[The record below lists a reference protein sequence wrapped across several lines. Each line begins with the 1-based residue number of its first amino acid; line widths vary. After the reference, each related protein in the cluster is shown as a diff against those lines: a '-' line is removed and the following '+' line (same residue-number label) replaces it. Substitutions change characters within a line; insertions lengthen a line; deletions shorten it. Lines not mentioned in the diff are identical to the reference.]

1 MQDSQIKHYHREVR
15 NLDLLTHFYLL
26 IFIFL
31 SLVTFLILSILL
43 IKSTALIIIG
53 AVLLFLYI
61 ILSAKYFLIGCVLA
75 YKSYAPMKL
84 RSRCRFEPSCST
96 YMILAVEKYGF
107 FKGLKKGIQ
116 RINRCHAPNGGV
128 DYP

>member
-1 MQDSQIKHYHREVR
+1 MQDSEIKHYHREVR
-15 NLDLLTHFYLL
+15 TLDLFTHFYLL

-31 SLVTFLILSILL
+31 SLVTFLILSIVL
-43 IKSTALIIIG
+43 IKSTVMIIIS
-53 AVLLFLYI
+53 AVLLFAYI

-75 YKSYAPMKL
+75 YKSYAPMKI
-84 RSRCRFEPSCST
+84 RDRCRFEPSCST

-107 FKGLKKGIQ
+107 FKGFVKGIK